1 MERIVIV
8 IAVIGAAA
16 LAGCKRDSGASQSEQ
31 RHDHV
36 MGDIVA
42 RVGGRS
48 IGAPEVEDRMAAGEV
63 GAEAAL
69 DLIIGEALWFKKRS
83 VSDSPRIGRTSA
95 VSNG

>member
-16 LAGCKRDSGASQSEQ
+16 LAGCQRDSGASQSEQ

-69 DLIIGEALWFKKRS
+69 ERIIDETRLGSRS
-83 VSDSPRIGRTSA
+83 RASRIH
-95 VSNG
+95 